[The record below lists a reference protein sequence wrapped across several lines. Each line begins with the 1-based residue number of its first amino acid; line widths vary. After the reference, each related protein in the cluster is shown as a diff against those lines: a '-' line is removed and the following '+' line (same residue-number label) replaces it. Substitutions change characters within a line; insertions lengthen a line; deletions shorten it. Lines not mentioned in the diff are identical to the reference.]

1 MIHTDELTKLVSWFK
16 TSKDNIRDEVIK
28 AGLNSSAAES
38 FDIPHLYDSLH
49 MILNIDATIRAPCI
63 KDYDK
68 YSDVA
73 PFAMICKII
82 ELYRMQLK

>member
-38 FDIPHLYDSLH
+38 FDIPHLYDTLH
-49 MILNIDATIRAPCI
+49 MILNIDATIGAPCI
-63 KDYDK
+63 KVYDK
-68 YSDVA
+68 YSDVT